1 MRKIKKTVLIFLVQ
15 LMIVNI
21 AQARCNLELF
31 RFGSSIVEVEK
42 QITGD
47 AIVIPN
53 VEKMNREEVFYPGE
67 EACKG
72 EKSFEGSPVT
82 FVFLYDKLV
91 EIQVRRFSENPTLA
105 SWAES
110 IYGEKKKKP
119 RSFYAKNPN
128 ATWIW
133 DNFNAV
139 IFYSVVPDYQN
150 LIETIVIQSKHHQRY
165 FEKISKEQELPQ
177 GEL

>member
-1 MRKIKKTVLIFLVQ
+1 
-15 LMIVNI
+15 
-21 AQARCNLELF
+21 
-31 RFGSSIVEVEK
+31 
-42 QITGD
+42 
-47 AIVIPN
+47 
-53 VEKMNREEVFYPGE
+53 
-67 EACKG
+67 
-72 EKSFEGSPVT
+72 
-82 FVFLYDKLV
+82 LV